1 MDIRE
6 LLSGGDLRSIG
17 HVDAVVEF
25 VGNDPDRFSELMNGL
40 TDDSPAV
47 RMRSAD
53 AMEKVTRHHPELLR
67 AHQAPLFQQLHR
79 ATQQEVSWH
88 LAQVMPRM
96 TWTEEEV
103 ADIVRVL
110 TDWIA
115 TETSNIVIVN
125 SLQAMFDLSAVHSR
139 LRDDLKAL
147 LESQLETGSPAA
159 KSRSKK
165 LLQKL

>member
-6 LLSGGDLRSIG
+6 VLSGGDLRSVG

-25 VGNDPDRFSELMNGL
+25 VGNDPDRFSELMTCS
-40 TDDSPAV
+40 TDDRPVV

-53 AMEKVTRHHPELLR
+53 AMEKVTRHHPELLQ
-67 AHQAPLFQQLHR
+67 AHQSSLFQQLQI
-79 ATQQEVSWH
+79 ATQQEVRWH
-88 LAQVMPRM
+88 LAQLMPRM
-96 TWTEEEV
+96 TWTEEEA
-103 ADIVRVL
+103 ADIAHVL
-110 TDWIA
+110 SDWID

-125 SLQAMFDLSAVHSR
+125 ALQAIFDLSAVHPR
-139 LRDDLKAL
+139 FRDELKAL
-147 LESQLETGSPAA
+147 LESQFETGSPAV